1 MRHISTRRVAAAF
14 AAVLAAA
21 TLPLVAPATPAD
33 AADPCTSEVQPTD
46 PLLGLPIGTACDDT
60 VPPTTT
66 LSAVTPAVSRGWLAS
81 TSVTIAFTGAH
92 TDADQDPIGYQCQFS
107 NSAIAPTTW
116 QACTSP
122 VSYDKLEERSAAP
135 YTFRVRAV
143 DTPDNAHD
151 ITSDPFFAAPTDLP
165 DLDQTPAELVFRA
178 DATTPSTFG
187 FLRTDYYDEDRQDA
201 PMVTAPKV
209 QIRLQSNEAGPDDVA
224 TYRCRLDDR
233 SIACNDGLTTL
244 RRLGAGLHH
253 FTAAAIDPAGN
264 VDPTPFT
271 QQFFVPRNLTTDDA
285 PRSSR
290 GDWRRVRSPGTFAGD
305 YLQATAYG
313 ATLRF
318 GVRNIRA
325 IRLLAP
331 AGPNLG
337 KVDVR
342 VGQGAWM
349 RVNLA
354 SKDAQKLKI
363 FQVRDELSG
372 LLAGPLQIRVAS
384 RNRVV
389 RIDAVM
395 AR

>member
-1 MRHISTRRVAAAF
+1 
-14 AAVLAAA
+14 
-21 TLPLVAPATPAD
+21 
-33 AADPCTSEVQPTD
+33 
-46 PLLGLPIGTACDDT
+46 
-60 VPPTTT
+60 
-66 LSAVTPAVSRGWLAS
+66 
-81 TSVTIAFTGAH
+81 
-92 TDADQDPIGYQCQFS
+92 
-107 NSAIAPTTW
+107 
-116 QACTSP
+116 
-122 VSYDKLEERSAAP
+122 
-135 YTFRVRAV
+135 
-143 DTPDNAHD
+143 
-151 ITSDPFFAAPTDLP
+151 
-165 DLDQTPAELVFRA
+165 
-178 DATTPSTFG
+178 
-187 FLRTDYYDEDRQDA
+187 
-201 PMVTAPKV
+201 MVTAPKV